1 MSKGRRKKVRKRS
14 APNPAPEPTA
24 PLPAPSHTPGPD
36 PEIGSEIDPNPESV
50 SSGATSFKVE
60 SAPFFRLP
68 DWQAFVAATL
78 VTLAVYLFTL
88 APNVTLE
95 DSGELATASMYAGV
109 PHAPG
114 YPFWTIYS
122 WAFTKLI
129 PFGNIAWRVSVS
141 SAVAAAL
148 ACGLTALMI
157 SRGSRLFFN
166 SMDGLRDLDDKT
178 QRAISLAAGFA
189 GGTIF
194 GLTGFM
200 WSQAVIVEVYT
211 LSTFTFAGVLAL
223 LMRWYFIPDRH
234 WSLYAAYLVFG
245 LCLANHQTL
254 LLAAVGIEL
263 LIFMRHREIG
273 RDLFICNSLI
283 YLAGLLYFS
292 SQESGSTTSGKLL
305 LFGTFNLV
313 GVGCILLAVWHSLP
327 RPTGV
332 LRSSALLL
340 GSAYVLI
347 FLLLSVFWITFIWP
361 ISLGPSLA
369 AREIMPDSTT
379 VWHLSSVWRYGMTA
393 AHRMVLLFFCTS
405 MKCR

>member
-1 MSKGRRKKVRKRS
+1 MSKGKRKKVRKIS
-14 APNPAPEPTA
+14 VPSPVAQPNAPKPTPSPTPESLPEPELEPT
-24 PLPAPSHTPGPD
+24 
-36 PEIGSEIDPNPESV
+36 
-50 SSGATSFKVE
+50 GATLFKAE

-68 DWQAFVAATL
+68 DWLAFIAATL

-129 PFGNIAWRVSVS
+129 PFGNIAWRVGVS

-166 SMDGLRDLDDKT
+166 SMDGLRELDDKT

-211 LSTFTFAGVLAL
+211 LSTLTFAGVLAL
-223 LMRWYFIPDRH
+223 LMRWYFIPERH

-283 YLAGLLYFS
+283 YLTGLLWKAAAPPAGNS
-292 SQESGSTTSGKLL
+292 CSLAHLTWSGWAASCLQPGIAS
-305 LFGTFNLV
+305 
-313 GVGCILLAVWHSLP
+313 LAPAASCAAAPYCWV
-327 RPTGV
+327 RPTCW
-332 LRSSALLL
+332 RSF
-340 GSAYVLI
+340 Y
-347 FLLLSVFWITFIWP
+347 
-361 ISLGPSLA
+361 
-369 AREIMPDSTT
+369 
-379 VWHLSSVWRYGMTA
+379 
-393 AHRMVLLFFCTS
+393 
-405 MKCR
+405 

>member
-1 MSKGRRKKVRKRS
+1 MSKGKHKKARRHSVAKPPEE
-14 APNPAPEPTA
+14 APAPKPKPQPKPEPA
-24 PLPAPSHTPGPD
+24 
-36 PEIGSEIDPNPESV
+36 
-50 SSGATSFKVE
+50 GAALFKVE
-60 SAPFFRLP
+60 SAPFFHRP
-68 DWQAFVAATL
+68 DWIAFAAATL

-114 YPFWTIYS
+114 YPFWTLYS
-122 WAFTKLI
+122 WTFTKLI
-129 PFGNIAWRVSVS
+129 PFGNIAWRVGVS
-141 SAVAAAL
+141 SAVAAAV

-157 SRGSRLFFN
+157 SRGSRLFFG
-166 SMDGLRDLDDKT
+166 SLEGLRELDIKT
-178 QRAISLAAGFA
+178 QRAISAAAGFA

-200 WSQAVIVEVYT
+200 WSQATIVEVYT
-211 LSTFTFAGVLAL
+211 LSTFTFAGVLCL
-223 LMRWYFIPDRH
+223 LMRWYFIPERR
-234 WSLYAAYLVFG
+234 WYLYATYLVFG

-292 SQESGSTTSGKLL
+292 KQEGGSTTSGKLL

-313 GVGCILLAVWHSLP
+313 GVGCLLLATWHSLP
-327 RPTGV
+327 RPANAM
-332 LRSSALLL
+332 RSGPILL
-340 GSAYVLI
+340 GAAYALV
-347 FLLLSVFWITFIWP
+347 FLLLSVFWVTFIWP
-361 ISLGPSLA
+361 ITGGVTQSALEVMPRSVVAWDLGA
-369 AREIMPDSTT
+369 
-379 VWHLSSVWRYGMTA
+379 VWRYDMGS
-393 AHRMVLLFFCTS
+393 AHRMVLLFGFFLAVAAVIS
-405 MKCR
+405 LI